1 MSQEKTGL
9 IHFVPYPQGFV
20 RYLVRAPMLLLALGM
35 GRLLRPMNLLVLTT
49 RGRKSGEA
57 RHTVLEYRR
66 HGSKLYIVSV
76 WGKRPDW
83 LTNLL
88 EEPRVTVQLGQ
99 KEIAAKASLVTD
111 SAEALRAL
119 YMFQRTGYIYEMILA
134 NMSSAD
140 SIDLRTLK
148 KVAGEFTVVRLDM
161 AVGKP
166 NLQGIQPAAPFIGT
180 AIITSTALLI
190 LWAMWM
196 IWTRLSNG
204 NESLDG

>member
-1 MSQEKTGL
+1 MSQEKTGF
-9 IHFVPYPQGFV
+9 IHFVPYPQGSV
-20 RYLVRAPMLLLALGM
+20 RYLVRAPMLLLSLGM
-35 GRLLRPMNLLVLTT
+35 GGLLRPMKLLVLTT
-49 RGRKSGEA
+49 RGRKSGQA

-66 HGSKLYIVSV
+66 HGSKLYIVSA
-76 WGKRPDW
+76 WGKRPNW

-99 KEIAAKASLVTD
+99 KEIVAKASLVTD

-119 YMFQRTGYIYEMILA
+119 YMFQRTGPVYEAILA

-161 AVGKP
+161 ALGTP
-166 NLQGIQPAAPFIGT
+166 TLRGIQAATPFMGT
-180 AIITSTALLI
+180 AIVAGTALFL
-190 LWAMWM
+190 LWM
-196 IWTRLSNG
+196 IWMLWTRQS
-204 NESLDG
+204 ED